1 MSFSK
6 HFIRAFLVGIA
17 VFVVMQLIQYAN
29 VNKFPDAQQLLIW
42 FGYNQFYAVILYL
55 VNAYYFRFLLK
66 WFPNEVFKSKNLLK
80 GAAGGIVLTVISLFF
95 IRLVTET
102 LFGGKSISDFFAAEK
117 MEYYYVSFLIS
128 AVVSAIFYTVYYYQ
142 NKQETKVTEQ
152 KIIAGTASAK
162 FEALKNQLDPHFLF
176 NSLNVL
182 TGLIEEN
189 PEAATRFTTSLS
201 KVYRYVLEQKTKE
214 LVTLEEELKFAELY
228 MSLLTVRFEDSIV
241 FSLPTQLK
249 NSQAKVVPLSL
260 QLLLENAVKH
270 NQVTPSKKLH
280 ITISEENG
288 MLVVTNNMQQ
298 KQSLKE
304 STGVGLQNIRD
315 RYALLTKNPI
325 IINESRK
332 EFSVAIPI
340 LDESIK
346 TIHTPETY
354 ISEKRYKLAKKRVEQ
369 IKVFYLH
376 LGIYLICVP
385 GFLYL
390 NYISNAGF
398 PWALFPIVGWG
409 IGVAS
414 HASETFNYNPFFGKK
429 WEERKIR
436 ELMDKDN

>member
-128 AVVSAIFYTVYYYQ
+128 AVVSAIFYAVYYYQ
-142 NKQETKVTEQ
+142 NKQETKVAEQ

>member
-1 MSFSK
+1 MSFIK
-6 HFIRAFLVGIA
+6 HFIRAFLVGMA
-17 VFVVMQLIQYAN
+17 VFFVMLLIQYAN
-29 VNKFPDAQQLLIW
+29 VNKFPNAHQLLIW
-42 FGYNQFYAVILYL
+42 FGYNQIYAVILYL

-95 IRLVTET
+95 IRLITET
-102 LFGGKSISDFFAAEK
+102 FIAGKSISDFFAEEK

-128 AVVSAIFYTVYYYQ
+128 AVVSAIFYTVYYYR
-142 NKQETKVTEQ
+142 NKQESKVTEQ

-228 MSLLTVRFEDSIV
+228 MSLLSVRFEESIV
-241 FSLPTQLK
+241 FSLPKQLR
-249 NSQAKVVPLSL
+249 NPQDKVVPLAL

-288 MLVVTNNMQQ
+288 MLVVTNNVQQ
-298 KQSLKE
+298 KQYLKE

-315 RYALLTKNPI
+315 RYALLTNKPI

-340 LDESIK
+340 LNPNIK
-346 TIHTPETY
+346 IINTPEIF
-354 ISEKRYKLAKKRVEQ
+354 ISEKKYKLARRRVEQ

-376 LGIYLICVP
+376 FGIYLICVP
-385 GFLYL
+385 VFLYL

-398 PWALFPIVGWG
+398 PWALFPIAGWG

-414 HASETFNYNPFFGKK
+414 HASETFNYHPFFGRK